1 MIESSVHI
9 AGRILREL
17 ARSRRVL
24 LLWVLF
30 PALMLLLF
38 GSVYA
43 ASRGGAGPSF
53 TATAPGI
60 LLGAA
65 LFFSCL
71 AGPVSLLVGE
81 RERRTLRR
89 LLLTPLSGGSYF
101 LGIVWAHFAI
111 GLGQAAVVYG
121 ITFAVGGGFLGSP
134 VLGVLILLLS
144 IVAYNGAGFLL
155 GARLALSTEDVNGA
169 VAGVGVPLLVLGG
182 TFFGTDLLPPF
193 LHVLAQA
200 NPIFHMNEAL
210 KAVARDGSGF
220 PEVATH
226 VLALGGFALVAVFL
240 GARSYR
246 TMLDR
251 ERAS

>member
-1 MIESSVHI
+1 MIGTSVHV

-17 ARSRRVL
+17 SRSRRVL

-30 PALMLLLF
+30 PVLMLLLF

-43 ASRGGAGPSF
+43 DGYGGTGPSF

-121 ITFAVGGGFLGSP
+121 ITFAVGGGFFGSP
-134 VLGVLILLLS
+134 LLGLVILLLS
-144 IVAYNGAGFLL
+144 ITVYNGVGFLL
-155 GARLALSTEDVNGA
+155 GARLASSTEEVNGA

-182 TFFGTDLLPPF
+182 TFFDTGLLPPF
-193 LHVLAQA
+193 LHRLAQA

-210 KAVARDGSGF
+210 KAVARDGSGL
-220 PEVATH
+220 PEVAGN
-226 VLALGGFALVAVFL
+226 VVALGVFALAAALL

-246 TMLDR
+246 SMLDR
-251 ERAS
+251 ERAA